1 MEENPVE
8 LFDYLSVIW
17 KRKILIIVVTLV
29 GIGVGAGIGGVEKET
44 GKKPVVTYCAEGMVK
59 IGKRVKFDP
68 TSGISSSNVSYIES
82 PEELVKTFPLEYDF
96 KIRENPGYS
105 LEVKQVGSLSMIKLT
120 IKGTD
125 RGVLGVLKGLMELLV
140 EDHRNKAKD
149 SVVAYK
155 KYMKKMEIDAEN
167 LKKDIFAMDAQVS
180 EKRKKIEERLITEV
194 EGDESKREQNTL
206 LKMLYLSTVENLQEK
221 ELAMRRQD
229 LRMIQMKLTMQQ
241 ITLGNL
247 KEYKTEMIGEI
258 RNTVI
263 KQKEVREISIK
274 EKIMIAGV
282 AGLIMS
288 LFIAFFVEYIVEVK
302 SKRKREITTIK
313 K

>member
-1 MEENPVE
+1 
-8 LFDYLSVIW
+8 
-17 KRKILIIVVTLV
+17 
-29 GIGVGAGIGGVEKET
+29 
-44 GKKPVVTYCAEGMVK
+44 MVK

-82 PEELVKTFPLEYDF
+82 PEELAKTFPLEYDF

-258 RNTVI
+258 KNTVI